1 MESQKKRPLDE
12 DVIEIS
18 EVSKPPP
25 SKKPVSAARRQ
36 CFLKDYTNS
45 WPCLIESSKGESFVH
60 CSTCKMD
67 FSCAHGGRHDC
78 LRHVESQNH
87 KKLSKSVKGTQ
98 SIAGCF
104 QKQLN
109 SDTDKTSFRR
119 QVTRSEAMLCKMLVD
134 LNQSINSA
142 DTFMLRLKDIFPDSG
157 IAQAIQ
163 CGHSKTNMLLCIFEE
178 IRVKSTDLK
187 KVLGCDW

>member
-1 MESQKKRPLDE
+1 VKVLYT
-12 DVIEIS
+12 
-18 EVSKPPP
+18 
-25 SKKPVSAARRQ
+25 AAHA
-36 CFLKDYTNS
+36 K
-45 WPCLIESSKGESFVH
+45 
-60 CSTCKMD
+60 D

-98 SIAGCF
+98 FIAGCF

-142 DTFMLRLKDIFPDSG
+142 DTFMLKLKDIFPDSG

-163 CGHSKTNMLLCIFEE
+163 CGHSKTNAVIKEMSALSMSNLTAQI
-178 IRVKSTDLK
+178 KNLTL
-187 KVLGCDW
+187 